1 MLHTRTEKD
10 LRIFREHEIYSGDIC
25 QTSGERNEDEMN
37 TVQLCQY
44 SIQGLVSRYL
54 PNNICH
60 FGSPTFLWRGT
71 QLKLLFQAFLTAI
84 SMAYIFTAQKIHWE
98 CHFVPHLFWRDGI
111 FLWNYFPRSFTVG
124 AFTAR
129 SLTASTISHDENADP
144 WWPMT
149 EVLWLKTN

>member
-1 MLHTRTEKD
+1 MCTEQLMLHTRTE
-10 LRIFREHEIYSGDIC
+10 REIWEYLGSMKFIVGTFAKHLGK
-25 QTSGERNEDEMN
+25 EMRTRWTLFN
-37 TVQLCQY
+37 FANIPSKQ
-44 SIQGLVSRYL
+44 LVSRYL

-129 SLTASTISHDENADP
+129 SLTASTVSHDENADR
-144 WWPMT
+144 WWPI
-149 EVLWLKTN
+149 

>member
-1 MLHTRTEKD
+1 MLHTRTE
-10 LRIFREHEIYSGDIC
+10 REIWEYLGSMKFIVGTFAKHLGK
-25 QTSGERNEDEMN
+25 EMRTRWTLFN
-37 TVQLCQY
+37 FANIP
-44 SIQGLVSRYL
+44 SKELVSRYL

-129 SLTASTISHDENADP
+129 SLTASTISHDENADR
-144 WWPMT
+144 WWPI
-149 EVLWLKTN
+149 